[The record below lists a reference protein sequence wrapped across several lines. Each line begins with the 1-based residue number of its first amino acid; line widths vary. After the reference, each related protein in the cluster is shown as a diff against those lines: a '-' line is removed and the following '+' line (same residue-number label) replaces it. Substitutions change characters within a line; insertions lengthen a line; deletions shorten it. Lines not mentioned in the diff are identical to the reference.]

1 MSYYDEKQTGELR
14 KVLEARILSWSGVE
28 KKKMM
33 GCPCY
38 MANGKLFAIMVTG
51 GVVITRL
58 TDAEREGLGKVHP
71 FKPFVAHNTVKKW
84 AHLALKKSEID
95 KILPWVETSYRA
107 ALRESK
113 P

>member
-1 MSYYDEKQTGELR
+1 MSYYDEKQTSELR

-51 GVVITRL
+51 
-58 TDAEREGLGKVHP
+58 
-71 FKPFVAHNTVKKW
+71 
-84 AHLALKKSEID
+84 
-95 KILPWVETSYRA
+95 
-107 ALRESK
+107 ES
-113 P
+113 